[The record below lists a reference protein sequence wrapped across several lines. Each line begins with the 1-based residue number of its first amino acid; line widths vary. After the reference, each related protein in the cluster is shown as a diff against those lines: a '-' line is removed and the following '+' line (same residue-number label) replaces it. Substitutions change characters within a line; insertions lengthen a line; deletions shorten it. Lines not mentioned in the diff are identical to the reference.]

1 MPVQSL
7 STHARASLVYLLL
20 PSRSTCFA
28 SRCQTD
34 TLCSLLP
41 THTACRGEG
50 VAAGGV
56 PGGRAS
62 GPLPSPRPTAPLRLP
77 FSAAPPTSSH
87 YADIHSQTKIKQNN
101 RKNNKNKNSK
111 DSLRKFMKLCILYVC
126 QTFSRHSKMAVMSI
140 THEKKKLQCYT
151 LTNALSQL
159 RFCFLF
165 IYFRKN
171 TQETQ
176 TLLNKHRR

>member
-151 LTNALSQL
+151 LTNTLSQL
-159 RFCFLF
+159 RFFVFYLF
-165 IYFRKN
+165 ILEKIHK
-171 TQETQ
+171 
-176 TLLNKHRR
+176 KHRLC